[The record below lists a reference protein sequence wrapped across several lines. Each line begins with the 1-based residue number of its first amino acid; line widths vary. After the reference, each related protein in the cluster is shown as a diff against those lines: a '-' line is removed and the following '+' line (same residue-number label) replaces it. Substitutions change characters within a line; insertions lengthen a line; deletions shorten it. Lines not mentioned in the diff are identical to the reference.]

1 MRICFYFAL
10 QLCLVVTAGHA
21 DQELAAPWMAPSTV
35 DVQGVVQEDWGTF
48 GLEIVEPAG
57 TVAVAQHWDQTP
69 MPTVCTIKKVDNISL
84 TETAYRSPIWPGGV
98 DVVEARLAN
107 SADKSRHVLLSLD
120 LPETVALGER
130 VGAAAGRL
138 TIALPADIEPIRKEK
153 DWGCKSAVSAM
164 PGWARPDRPCDPA
177 FKDIVAGMG
186 GVPIV
191 YVFAVPVGAKRTVVV
206 GLCES
211 HWASPGQRPLGI
223 SVEGASRIGIDPVAD
238 WGQHVPGVLH
248 FDAVDADQD
257 GRIEVAVEPR
267 EGAPDQNTIL
277 NALWVFPPDVPAS
290 NDQIVAGEMTSQAE
304 YYVNAGGENDQL
316 LYGNDARYA
325 FDLDAGAEAVFHFLL
340 ACPGGGPVPDPL
352 KTAWTP
358 ASLRRAAEDVWRDAP
373 ESNQQE

>member
-1 MRICFYFAL
+1 VI
-10 QLCLVVTAGHA
+10 H
-21 DQELAAPWMAPSTV
+21 
-35 DVQGVVQEDWGTF
+35 EDWGTF

-57 TVAVAQHWDQTP
+57 AVEVEQHTEQTP
-69 MPTVCTIKKVDNISL
+69 IPIVCTVKKVGSLSL
-84 TETAYRSPIWPGGV
+84 TETAYRSPVWPGGV
-98 DVVEARLAN
+98 DVVEATLAN
-107 SADKSRHVLLSLD
+107 SGDKPIQTVLSLD
-120 LPETVALGER
+120 LPATVALGER

-164 PGWARPDRPCDPA
+164 PGWARPDRSCDPA
-177 FKDIVAGMG
+177 FEDIVAGMG

-191 YVFAVPVGAKRTVVV
+191 YVFAVPVGAKRTVAV

-223 SVEGASRIGIDPVAD
+223 SVEGASRIAIDPVAD
-238 WGQHVPGVLH
+238 WGRHVPGVLR

-257 GRIEVAVEPR
+257 GRIEVVVEPR

-304 YYVNAGGENDQL
+304 YYVNVGGENDQL
-316 LYGNDARYA
+316 LYGNDARYV

-373 ESNQQE
+373 ESDQQH